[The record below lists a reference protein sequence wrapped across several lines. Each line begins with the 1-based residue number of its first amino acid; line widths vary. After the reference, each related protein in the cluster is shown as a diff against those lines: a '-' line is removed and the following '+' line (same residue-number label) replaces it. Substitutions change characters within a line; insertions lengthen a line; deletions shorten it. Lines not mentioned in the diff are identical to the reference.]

1 MNSWIINGLFN
12 SLHQV
17 FLLNVLNVVGMFFFV
32 VYAGCGFSSLPYG
45 MIRGGR
51 NVFTRRADVDVEIS
65 NVEAQGRKSVMSRV
79 SEHLREVIY
88 E

>member
-1 MNSWIINGLFN
+1 MLNLF
-12 SLHQV
+12 LQV

-45 MIRGGR
+45 MIKGGR

-65 NVEAQGRKSVMSRV
+65 NVEAQGRVLLWKSGP
-79 SEHLREVIY
+79 
-88 E
+88 